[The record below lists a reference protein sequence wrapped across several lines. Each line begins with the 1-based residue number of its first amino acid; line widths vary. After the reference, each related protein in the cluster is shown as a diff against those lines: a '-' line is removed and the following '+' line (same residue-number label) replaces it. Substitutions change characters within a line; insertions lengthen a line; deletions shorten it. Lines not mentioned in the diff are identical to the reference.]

1 MTSPHL
7 TVAPIITFGAYPNP
21 VQSQSL
27 IIYAKTLFVNK
38 LMSQG
43 PPVVMILRAVLNF
56 LYPLNSAIV
65 ALYSFLPLI
74 ILKYFKAY

>member
-7 TVAPIITFGAYPNP
+7 KVALIIRFGAYPNP

-27 IIYAKTLFVNK
+27 IIYAKILFVNK

-43 PPVVMILRAVLNF
+43 PPVVMILKG
-56 LYPLNSAIV
+56 SIQ
-65 ALYSFLPLI
+65 LPI
-74 ILKYFKAY
+74 PS